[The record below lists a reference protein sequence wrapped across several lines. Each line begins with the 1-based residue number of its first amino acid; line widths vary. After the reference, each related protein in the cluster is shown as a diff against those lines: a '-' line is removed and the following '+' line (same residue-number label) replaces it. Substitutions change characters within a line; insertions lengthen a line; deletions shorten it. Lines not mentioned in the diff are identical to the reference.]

1 MNIAIIG
8 GGIFGITC
16 ALKLTHENEV
26 TIFEKNNDI
35 LQSASD
41 VNQCRIHRGYHY
53 PRSDKTAQEVIKAEK
68 SFVDEFSSAVM
79 EKTENY
85 YCIAKNDSFVS
96 GNEYI
101 EFCNRNSLEYNEV
114 HPEIVDKK
122 SVQLSLKVNEK
133 LFDHEKLKQDLW
145 KKLKNSNIRIELNS
159 EVTDEIFKKFD
170 FVIICTYSNINSFL
184 EKFPENVKKIALVN
198 STSKADSEERV
209 QLRDRAI
216 KMAQQNYES
225 LVKMSVANL
234 FSSASSSLLK
244 KEITK
249 CKKEALNT
257 PLQGYIACTEGMKI
271 RKETTDVL
279 RKASCNKMIIAGK
292 NDPILDYATV
302 KNEAFETNSELITL
316 NNGHMSHI
324 EDYEELLSALR
335 YFIKL

>member
-1 MNIAIIG
+1 MQHFIKYKNASVAFTEVG
-8 GGIFGITC
+8 KGSALIFLHGFLENNSMWERVADVFKSNYRVICIDLLGHGKTSC
-16 ALKLTHENEV
+16 LGYVHTMDEMANQVKAVMDHLKLRKVSLIGH
-26 TIFEKNNDI
+26 
-35 LQSASD
+35 SMG
-41 VNQCRIHRGYHY
+41 GYV
-53 PRSDKTAQEVIKAEK
+53 A
-68 SFVDEFSSAVM
+68 
-79 EKTENY
+79 
-85 YCIAKNDSFVS
+85 
-96 GNEYI
+96 
-101 EFCNRNSLEYNEV
+101 L
-114 HPEIVDKK
+114 
-122 SVQLSLKVNEK
+122 
-133 LFDHEKLKQDLW
+133 
-145 KKLKNSNIRIELNS
+145 
-159 EVTDEIFKKFD
+159 
-170 FVIICTYSNINSFL
+170 SFL

-244 KEITK
+244 KEIIK

>member
-1 MNIAIIG
+1 MQHFIKYKNASVAFTEVG
-8 GGIFGITC
+8 KGSALIFLHGFLENNSMWERVADVFKSNYRVICIDLLGHGKTSC
-16 ALKLTHENEV
+16 LGYVHTMDEMANQVKTVMDHLKLRRVSLIGH
-26 TIFEKNNDI
+26 
-35 LQSASD
+35 SMG
-41 VNQCRIHRGYHY
+41 GYV
-53 PRSDKTAQEVIKAEK
+53 A
-68 SFVDEFSSAVM
+68 
-79 EKTENY
+79 
-85 YCIAKNDSFVS
+85 
-96 GNEYI
+96 
-101 EFCNRNSLEYNEV
+101 L
-114 HPEIVDKK
+114 
-122 SVQLSLKVNEK
+122 
-133 LFDHEKLKQDLW
+133 
-145 KKLKNSNIRIELNS
+145 
-159 EVTDEIFKKFD
+159 
-170 FVIICTYSNINSFL
+170 SFL
-184 EKFPENVKKIALVN
+184 EKFPVNVKKIALVN
-198 STSKADSEERV
+198 STSKADSGERV

-292 NDPILDYATV
+292 NDPILDYTTV
-302 KNEAFETNSELITL
+302 KNEALETNSELITL

-324 EDYEELLSALR
+324 EDYEQLLSALR